1 MALAEHE
8 NLIEALS
15 AHASQKALAH
25 GIRSRRS
32 HGRLD
37 NSCSHSA
44 GSSVEFLPVLVVA
57 IADDEPRA
65 DAEGRGVSQLLG
77 HPSRGGLA
85 RCGDV
90 HQATRAYLDNEKGKD
105 WPKP

>member
-15 AHASQKALAH
+15 AHASRKALAH

-32 HGRLD
+32 HRRFE
-37 NSCSHSA
+37 NSCSHRI
-44 GSSVEFLPVLVVA
+44 GCSVELLPVLVVS
-57 IADDEPRA
+57 IADDEARA

-77 HPSRGGLA
+77 HQSRGGLS
-85 RCGDV
+85 CGDDV
-90 HQATRAYLDNEKGKD
+90 YYATRANLDDEISKNR
-105 WPKP
+105 PKP